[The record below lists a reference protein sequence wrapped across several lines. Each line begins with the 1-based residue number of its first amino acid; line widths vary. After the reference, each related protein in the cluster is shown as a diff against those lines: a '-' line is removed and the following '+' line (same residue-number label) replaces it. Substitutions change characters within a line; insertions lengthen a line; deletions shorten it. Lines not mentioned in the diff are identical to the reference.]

1 MPLEEGNSNMVE
13 DELKGGE
20 AELGGSYCFG
30 SIHRILAQ
38 HYLDAEEV
46 LNMADDES
54 MGVEAGVVG

>member
-1 MPLEEGNSNMVE
+1 MVE